1 MGKEVSMSEVSM
13 VCLATQDDLNMWL
26 WELAAKGY
34 VFNKYARERIL
45 RVIADD
51 GLRSYAE
58 RILPLFNQTVQAVYN
73 SPGSPANLLKQE
85 RQERHRQNNES
96 NILLHEAKMMYQKE
110 VTEFKM
116 QTATG
121 RRIAERL
128 LLQLQ
133 APQDR
138 LLQAYDLTREDD
150 IEAYLEWYR
159 LLQRPVSQS
168 LIDMLESSPR
178 YLNQAPL
185 TLLRN
190 KVQQYH
196 ASLEL

>member
-1 MGKEVSMSEVSM
+1 MGKEVSMNEVSM
-13 VCLATQDDLNMWL
+13 VCLATHDDLNMWL

-34 VFNKYARERIL
+34 VFSKYARERIL
-45 RVIADD
+45 RIITDD

-73 SPGSPANLLKQE
+73 SPDSPSNLLRQE

-96 NILLHEAKMMYQKE
+96 NILLYEAKQMYQKRVADLE
-110 VTEFKM
+110 ME
-116 QTATG
+116 TAAG
-121 RRIAERL
+121 RRIAERML
-128 LLQLQ
+128 QQLQ

-150 IEAYLEWYR
+150 VEAYLEWYR
-159 LLQRPVSQS
+159 LMKRPVPRD
-168 LIDMLESSPR
+168 LIDRLESSPR
-178 YLNQAPL
+178 YLDQAPL

-196 ASLEL
+196 ATLE

>member
-1 MGKEVSMSEVSM
+1 MGKEVSMNEVSM
-13 VCLATQDDLNMWL
+13 VCLATHDDLNMWL

-34 VFNKYARERIL
+34 VFSKYARERIL
-45 RVIADD
+45 RIITDD

-73 SPGSPANLLKQE
+73 SPDSPSNLLRQE

-96 NILLHEAKMMYQKE
+96 NILLYEAKQMYQKR
-110 VTEFKM
+110 V
-116 QTATG
+116 ADL
-121 RRIAERL
+121 ERML
-128 LLQLQ
+128 QQLQ

-150 IEAYLEWYR
+150 IEAYLELYR
-159 LLQRPVSQS
+159 LMKRPVPQD
-168 LIDMLESSPR
+168 LIDRLESSPR
-178 YLNQAPL
+178 YLGLAPL

-196 ASLEL
+196 ASLE

>member
-13 VCLATQDDLNMWL
+13 VCLATQDDLNLWL

-34 VFNKYARERIL
+34 VFSKFAKERVL

-73 SPGSPANLLKQE
+73 SPDSPTNLLKQE

-96 NILLHEAKMMYQKE
+96 NILLHEAKQMYQKRVADLE
-110 VTEFKM
+110 ME
-116 QTATG
+116 TAGG
-121 RRIAERL
+121 RRIAERML
-128 LLQLQ
+128 QQLQ

-150 IEAYLEWYR
+150 VEAYLEWYR
-159 LLQRPVSQS
+159 LLQCPVPQDM
-168 LIDMLESSPR
+168 IDKLESSSR
-178 YLNQAPL
+178 YLGLAPL
-185 TLLRN
+185 TFLRN
-190 KVQQYH
+190 KVEQYNT
-196 ASLEL
+196 SLE

>member
-13 VCLATQDDLNMWL
+13 VCLTTQDDLNMWL
-26 WELAAKGY
+26 WELAAKGH
-34 VFNKYARERIL
+34 VFSKIARERIL

-73 SPGSPANLLKQE
+73 SPDSPTNLLRQE

-96 NILLHEAKMMYQKE
+96 NILLHEAKQMYKKKSELLMME
-110 VTEFKM
+110 
-116 QTATG
+116 TAAG
-121 RRIAERL
+121 RRIGERML
-128 LLQLQ
+128 QQLQ
-133 APQDR
+133 NPQSR

-150 IEAYLEWYR
+150 IEDYLEWYR
-159 LLQRPVSQS
+159 QLKRAVPED

-178 YLNQAPL
+178 YFTLAPL

-190 KVQQYH
+190 KVQLYN
-196 ASLEL
+196 ASLD